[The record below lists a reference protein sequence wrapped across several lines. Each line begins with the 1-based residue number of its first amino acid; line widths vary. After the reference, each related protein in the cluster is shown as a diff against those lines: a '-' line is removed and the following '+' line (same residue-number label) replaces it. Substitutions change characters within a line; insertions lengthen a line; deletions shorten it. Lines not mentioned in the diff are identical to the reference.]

1 MIKIKIYNQKGVE
14 VGEKVLNE
22 KVFGLKPQPVLVE
35 QAVAAER
42 ANARQVLAHTKT
54 KGEVRGGGRKPWKQK
69 GTGRARQGSIRAP
82 QWRGGGVVFG
92 PRKDRNYAVKINKKM
107 KRLALL
113 MALSDK
119 AANNRLVVLDN
130 LEVSG
135 KTKEWKSLSQN
146 LWKAVAPTLKQEPT
160 TLIIAPAVSLSLR
173 RAIQNVP
180 RVTALRSD
188 SLNVSSVLK
197 HAFALT
203 TVTGLDSLEHWL
215 SENKKS

>member
-82 QWRGGGVVFG
+82 QWRGGGIIFG
-92 PRKDRNYAVKINKKM
+92 PRSDRNFTLKINKKS
-107 KRLALL
+107 KNAALR
-113 MALSDK
+113 MVLSDK
-119 AANNRLVVLDN
+119 VANDAFLIVEKFAATDGKTSALRKLFSTLPVEQKKTLVVLANNDVTVIRAVRN
-130 LEVSG
+130 LAKIG
-135 KTKEWKSLSQN
+135 
-146 LWKAVAPTLKQEPT
+146 
-160 TLIIAPAVSLSLR
+160 
-173 RAIQNVP
+173 
-180 RVTALRSD
+180 
-188 SLNVSSVLK
+188 
-197 HAFALT
+197 
-203 TVTGLDSLEHWL
+203 
-215 SENKKS
+215 